1 MSAERSRPSFLER
14 LRKHHGGSA
23 AIEFGFVAPALIMSI
38 LGIFWFGWS
47 MHNASSLTYA
57 LDQAGR
63 AYQLNPAM
71 TQSALQTLVSTELKD
86 ISDASVI
93 VNVVVG
99 ANSNGTQLATISGS
113 YSRTLSV
120 PFLNSYKYT
129 IQRSVT
135 VPVAAN

>member
-1 MSAERSRPSFLER
+1 MCADRRNRFLRR
-14 LRKHHGGSA
+14 LARDRHGSA

-71 TQSALQTLVSTELKD
+71 SQSALQTLVSTQLQA
-86 ISDASVI
+86 ISDASVV
-93 VNVVVG
+93 VNVALG
-99 ANSNGTQLATISGS
+99 TNTNGTQLATISGS
-113 YSRTLSV
+113 YSRTVSV
-120 PFLNSYKYT
+120 PFLKSYKYT